1 MSEEEKEQ
9 EIGNVFEKV
18 TKEIFPN
25 LVKEIHKQVQEAK
38 RVPNKIDANRPTTR
52 HIVIK
57 ILKLKDKER
66 NLKAER
72 EKKLVIY
79 RGVPIRLSADF
90 AKEIL
95 QA

>member
-1 MSEEEKEQ
+1 MDAK
-9 EIGNVFEKV
+9 KP
-18 TKEIFPN
+18 TK
-25 LVKEIHKQVQEAK
+25 
-38 RVPNKIDANRPTTR
+38 R
-52 HIVIK
+52 HIIIK

-90 AKEIL
+90 SKETL
-95 QA
+95 EARRD